1 MRARGWVLT
10 LSAVVACLHAAD
22 QSALV
27 REPHRLQPFGRQ
39 PCPDEFVDRRVRRR
53 LLHRLK
59 GPECALFGRD
69 LRTGISDICRLRPD
83 GTVVSDAEWRTFVA
97 EEITPR
103 FPDGFTV
110 FDALGQYRGR
120 DGQIISE
127 PTKVLLI
134 VHGRDARLRASVQE
148 LRDVYRRRFQQESV
162 LLIESPA
169 RAGF

>member
-1 MRARGWVLT
+1 VTSRSARPGRRRVRG
-10 LSAVVACLHAAD
+10 VVAALLVLAAAGCAGHGPSFEPTPGT
-22 QSALV
+22 QALV
-27 REPHRLQPFGRQ
+27 RSELYFG
-39 PCPDEFVDRRVRRR
+39 
-53 LLHRLK
+53 
-59 GPECALFGRD
+59 
-69 LRTGISDICRLRPD
+69 RLRPD
-83 GTVVSDAEWRTFVA
+83 GTVVSDAEWRSFVA

-120 DGQIISE
+120 DGQIVSE

-134 VHGRDARLRASVQE
+134 VHGPDARLRGSVQE
-148 LRDVYRRRFQQESV
+148 LRDLYRRLFQQESV

>member
-1 MRARGWVLT
+1 MTSRSARPGRRRVRG
-10 LSAVVACLHAAD
+10 VVAALLVLAAAGCAGHGPSFELTPGT
-22 QSALV
+22 QALV
-27 REPHRLQPFGRQ
+27 RSELYFG
-39 PCPDEFVDRRVRRR
+39 
-53 LLHRLK
+53 
-59 GPECALFGRD
+59 
-69 LRTGISDICRLRPD
+69 RLRPD

-120 DGQIISE
+120 DGQIVSE

-134 VHGRDARLRASVQE
+134 VHGPDARLRGSVQE
-148 LRDVYRRRFQQESV
+148 LRDLYRRLFQQESV

>member
-1 MRARGWVLT
+1 MTSRSAR
-10 LSAVVACLHAAD
+10 
-22 QSALV
+22 
-27 REPHRLQPFGRQ
+27 PGR
-39 PCPDEFVDRRVRRR
+39 RRVRGVVAA
-53 LLHRLK
+53 LLVLAAAGCA
-59 GPECALFGRD
+59 GPSFEPTPGTQTLVRSELYFG
-69 LRTGISDICRLRPD
+69 RLRPD

-120 DGQIISE
+120 DGQIVSE

-134 VHGRDARLRASVQE
+134 VHGPDARLRGSVQE
-148 LRDVYRRRFQQESV
+148 LRDLYRRLFQQESV

>member
-1 MRARGWVLT
+1 MTSRSARPGRRRVRG
-10 LSAVVACLHAAD
+10 VVAALLVLAAAGCAWHGPSFEPTPGT
-22 QSALV
+22 QALV
-27 REPHRLQPFGRQ
+27 RSELYFG
-39 PCPDEFVDRRVRRR
+39 
-53 LLHRLK
+53 
-59 GPECALFGRD
+59 
-69 LRTGISDICRLRPD
+69 RLRPD

-120 DGQIISE
+120 DGQIVSE

-134 VHGRDARLRASVQE
+134 VHGPDARPRGSVQE
-148 LRDVYRRRFQQESV
+148 LRDLYRRLFQQESV

-169 RAGF
+169 HAGF

>member
-1 MRARGWVLT
+1 VTSRSARPGHRRVRGIVAALLVLAAAGCAGHGPSFE
-10 LSAVVACLHAAD
+10 SALGT
-22 QSALV
+22 QALV
-27 REPHRLQPFGRQ
+27 RSELYFG
-39 PCPDEFVDRRVRRR
+39 
-53 LLHRLK
+53 
-59 GPECALFGRD
+59 
-69 LRTGISDICRLRPD
+69 RLRPD

-120 DGQIISE
+120 DGQIVSE

-134 VHGRDARLRASVQE
+134 VHGADARLRGALQE
-148 LRDVYRRRFQQESV
+148 LRDLYRRRFQQESV
-162 LLIESPA
+162 LLIQSPA

>member
-1 MRARGWVLT
+1 MTSRSARPGRRRVRG
-10 LSAVVACLHAAD
+10 VVAALLVLAAAGCAGHGPGFEPAPGT
-22 QSALV
+22 QALV
-27 REPHRLQPFGRQ
+27 RSELYFG
-39 PCPDEFVDRRVRRR
+39 
-53 LLHRLK
+53 
-59 GPECALFGRD
+59 
-69 LRTGISDICRLRPD
+69 RLRPD

-120 DGQIISE
+120 DGQIVSE

-134 VHGRDARLRASVQE
+134 VHGPDARRRGSVQE
-148 LRDVYRRRFQQESV
+148 LRDLYRRLFQQESV

-169 RAGF
+169 HAGF

>member
-1 MRARGWVLT
+1 MTSRSARPGRRRVRG
-10 LSAVVACLHAAD
+10 VVAALLVLAAAGCAGHGP
-22 QSALV
+22 SFEPTPGTRALV
-27 REPHRLQPFGRQ
+27 RSELYFG
-39 PCPDEFVDRRVRRR
+39 
-53 LLHRLK
+53 
-59 GPECALFGRD
+59 
-69 LRTGISDICRLRPD
+69 RLRPD

-120 DGQIISE
+120 DGQIVSE

-134 VHGRDARLRASVQE
+134 VHGPDARLRGSVQE
-148 LRDVYRRRFQQESV
+148 LRDLYRRLFQQESV

>member
-1 MRARGWVLT
+1 VTSRSARPGRRRARG
-10 LSAVVACLHAAD
+10 VVAALLVLAAAGCAGHGPSFEPTPGT
-22 QSALV
+22 QALV
-27 REPHRLQPFGRQ
+27 RSELYFG
-39 PCPDEFVDRRVRRR
+39 
-53 LLHRLK
+53 
-59 GPECALFGRD
+59 
-69 LRTGISDICRLRPD
+69 RLRPN
-83 GTVVSDAEWRTFVA
+83 GTVVSDAEWRSFVA

-120 DGQIISE
+120 DGQIVSE

-134 VHGRDARLRASVQE
+134 VHGPDARLRGSVQE
-148 LRDVYRRRFQQESV
+148 LRDLYRRLFQQESV